1 MSSLISSNGT
11 IFAQSTTPFPLN
23 DSHVYNGT
31 TGPLASKDRPTWYWV
46 IRALFAF
53 VTVFGNGLVIY
64 IISSRR
70 RLRSQPS
77 PNWFILSL
85 AVADFFVGAF
95 NAPAFFIYSFYV
107 KDDQNTWIGLQ
118 FFMNIFLIASTTNI
132 CVLTLDRYIAVIHP
146 FKHTNFAK
154 ASTSAIAIAV
164 AWILPVL
171 QRIPYL
177 VFKITDAN
185 DKQFGYQIFYIF
197 GFIFLPNLFLLF
209 AYIRIIFVAKEHR
222 KQIRALTS
230 HCESSTGV
238 SMDSTSTM
246 SANSSS
252 RREQKKRLHNSYNGT
267 IAVGIVVFIFL
278 VCNSFLCYWLM
289 CYYLFPKCKETE
301 SSKLFISMVLL
312 RYVNSAPNFF
322 VYSLIK
328 SDFQREVKRM
338 LKRQ

>member
-1 MSSLISSNGT
+1 MSSFLNDT
-11 IFAQSTTPFPLN
+11 IFAQTTTPFPLN
-23 DSHVYNGT
+23 NSQLDNGT
-31 TGPLASKDRPTWYWV
+31 TSAIATKERPTWYWI
-46 IRALFAF
+46 IRGLFAF
-53 VTVFGNGLVIY
+53 VTILGNGLVIY

-107 KDDQNTWIGLQ
+107 KNEQDVFAGLQ
-118 FFMNIFLIASTTNI
+118 FFMNIFLIASSTNL
-132 CVLTLDRYIAVIHP
+132 CALTLDRYIAVIHP
-146 FKHTNFAK
+146 FKHSNFAK
-154 ASTSAIAIAV
+154 ASSCAITIAV
-164 AWILPVL
+164 AWILPIL

-177 VFKITDAN
+177 VLKIVN
-185 DKQFGYQIFYIF
+185 PPSQQQQLGYYQIFYIF
-197 GFIFLPNLFLLF
+197 GFILLPNVFVLV

-222 KQIRALTS
+222 KQIRALTG

-238 SMDSTSTM
+238 SMDSTST
-246 SANSSS
+246 NSGSS
-252 RREQKKRLHNSYNGT
+252 RSEQKRRLHNSYNGT
-267 IAVGIVVFIFL
+267 IAVGVVVFIFL
-278 VCNSFLCYWLM
+278 VCNGFLCYWLI
-289 CYYLFPKCKETE
+289 CFYLIPKCKETE

-328 SDFQREVKRM
+328 SDFQRELRRM